1 MEICKNDVIFLPLTK
16 KIHIFV
22 PENFFF
28 KKKDKNM
35 DIEVLMYVEF
45 LKTFFDENPGKI
57 NTLIKKGLENDF
69 YEEIMDVSQNNVLLG
84 HPPTLT
90 NEQMISLCVKINR
103 LGGRKLRV
111 PVQKGF
117 FHNII
122 LN

>member
-1 MEICKNDVIFLPLTK
+1 
-16 KIHIFV
+16 
-22 PENFFF
+22 
-28 KKKDKNM
+28 M

-57 NTLIKKGLENDF
+57 NTLIKKGLEDDF

-84 HPPTLT
+84 YSPALT

-117 FHNII
+117 FYNII